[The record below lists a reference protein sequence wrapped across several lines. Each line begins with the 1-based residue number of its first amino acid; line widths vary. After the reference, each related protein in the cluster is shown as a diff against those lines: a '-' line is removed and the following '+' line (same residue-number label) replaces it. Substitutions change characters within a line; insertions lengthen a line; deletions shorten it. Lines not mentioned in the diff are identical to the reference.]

1 METQCARARRLTNI
15 SIFSAPSGNVSV
27 PEANPIPVIE
37 LQGLS
42 RTYRTGAGDVQAL
55 RPIDL
60 RIHAGEFVAIM
71 GPSGSGKTT
80 FMNLI
85 GCLDSPSG
93 GSYRLSGQPVQQLSG
108 NALAGLRNR
117 RIGFVFQQFNLL
129 GRASAL
135 DNVAMPL
142 VYAGIGKRERLERA
156 RRALDDVGLSD
167 RRHHTPAQLS
177 GGQQQRV
184 AIARALINDPQIV
197 LADEPTG
204 ALDSR
209 TSLEV
214 MALLQRLNRRGQ
226 TVLFVTHE
234 ADVAAFANRVI
245 MFRDGQLQDDRPG
258 RGLDATTLLS
268 KFV

>member
-1 METQCARARRLTNI
+1 MRGQ
-15 SIFSAPSGNVSV
+15 SAF
-27 PEANPIPVIE
+27 PVIE

-55 RPIDL
+55 QAIDL
-60 RIHAGEFVAIM
+60 RIDSGEFVAIM
-71 GPSGSGKTT
+71 GPSGSGKST
-80 FMNLI
+80 FMNLV
-85 GCLDSPSG
+85 GCLDTPTAG
-93 GSYRLSGQPVQQLSG
+93 RYLLSGQPVHQLSG
-108 NALAGLRNR
+108 NALAALRNR
-117 RIGFVFQQFNLL
+117 QIGFVFQQFNLL

-135 DNVAMPL
+135 ENVAMPL
-142 VYAGIGKRERLERA
+142 VYAGIGRRERLERA
-156 RRALDDVGLSD
+156 AHALNEVGLAD

-184 AIARALINDPQIV
+184 AIARALINDPEII

-214 MALLQRLNRRGQ
+214 MALLQRLNQREQ

-234 ADVAAFANRVI
+234 ADVAAFAKRVI
-245 MFRDGQLQDDRPG
+245 TFRDGRLQDDRAG
-258 RGLDATTLLS
+258 RALEASSSLGDFA
-268 KFV
+268 

>member
-1 METQCARARRLTNI
+1 M
-15 SIFSAPSGNVSV
+15 
-27 PEANPIPVIE
+27 PVIE

-42 RTYRTGAGDVQAL
+42 RTYKTGAGDVLAL

-60 RIHAGEFVAIM
+60 RIVAGEFVAIM
-71 GPSGSGKTT
+71 GPSGSGKST
-80 FMNLI
+80 FMNLV

-93 GSYRLSGQPVQQLSG
+93 GTYRLSGQPVHQLSG
-108 NALAGLRNR
+108 NALAALRNR

-142 VYAGIGKRERLERA
+142 VYAGVGRRERQERA

-167 RRHHTPAQLS
+167 RWHHTPAQLS

-184 AIARALINDPQIV
+184 AIARALINDPQII

-234 ADVAAFANRVI
+234 ADVAAFAKRVI
-245 MFRDGQLQDDRPG
+245 TFRDGQVQDDRSG
-258 RGLDATTLLS
+258 RDLDALTLLS
-268 KFV
+268 